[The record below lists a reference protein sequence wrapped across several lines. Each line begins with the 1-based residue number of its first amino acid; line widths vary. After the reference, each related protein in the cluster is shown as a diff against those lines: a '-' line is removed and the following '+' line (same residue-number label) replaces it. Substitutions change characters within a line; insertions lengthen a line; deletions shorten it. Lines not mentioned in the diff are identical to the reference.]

1 VTRQSLDLA
10 IDLRK
15 AFDAGIGTYIRNVV
29 PRVLDRLEPDV
40 RIVALVPHGQADRY
54 GWLPARR
61 AELREMRAGPLTLR
75 EQVEFGRLLGRDIAF
90 WATSL
95 AHPLRHRGPIA
106 ATVHDVAQLALGRA
120 EGVSVPV
127 SLAARL
133 LLANLRR
140 RATALMA
147 VSGFTRQEFASRV
160 GEPACGHMA
169 VTPLGVDASWF
180 DVASMR
186 AGAGEPRTFVC
197 VGSVRPHKNIARLLQ
212 AYAQVAHRVP
222 HALVVA
228 GLAPQAGDHESL
240 LATLPDAL
248 RQRVRFT
255 GLVPA
260 AELQRLVGAA
270 DALVFPSLYEGF
282 GLPALEA
289 MAAGCPVL
297 ASTAGALPEVCGT
310 AAAGSFDPRSVAQ
323 IALALTRHAALGATE
338 RQAIVGHGIAHAR
351 AFTWE
356 RTADLT
362 ADALRVV
369 LCKQG
374 TSG

>member
-1 VTRQSLDLA
+1 VTGQSPDLA

-29 PRVLDRLEPDV
+29 PRVLDRLGPDV

-61 AELREMRAGPLTLR
+61 AELREMRAGPLSLR
-75 EQVEFGRLLGRDIAF
+75 EQVEFGQVLGRNIPF

-133 LLANLRR
+133 LLASLRR

-147 VSGFTRQEFASRV
+147 VSGFTRQEFANRV
-160 GEPACGHMA
+160 GEPVCGQMA

-180 DVASMR
+180 DAASMH
-186 AGAGEPRTFVC
+186 AGDGGAPTFVC
-197 VGSVRPHKNIARLLQ
+197 VGSVRPHKNIGRLLL
-212 AYAQVAHRVP
+212 AFANVADRLP
-222 HALVVA
+222 HTLVVA
-228 GLAPQAGDHESL
+228 GLAPRMSALEPILARMPASL
-240 LATLPDAL
+240 
-248 RQRVRFT
+248 RHRIRFT
-255 GLVPA
+255 GLVPD
-260 AELQRLVGAA
+260 AELRRLVAAA

-282 GLPALEA
+282 GLPTLEA

-297 ASTAGALPEVCGT
+297 ASTAGALPEVCG
-310 AAAGSFDPRSVAQ
+310 AAAADRFDPRSVTQ
-323 IALALTRHAALGATE
+323 IALALTRHAALGTDE
-338 RQAIVGHGIAHAR
+338 RQAIIARGIKHAR
-351 AFTWE
+351 EFTWE

-362 ADALRVV
+362 AAAIGAMLFNKSV
-369 LCKQG
+369 G
-374 TSG
+374 